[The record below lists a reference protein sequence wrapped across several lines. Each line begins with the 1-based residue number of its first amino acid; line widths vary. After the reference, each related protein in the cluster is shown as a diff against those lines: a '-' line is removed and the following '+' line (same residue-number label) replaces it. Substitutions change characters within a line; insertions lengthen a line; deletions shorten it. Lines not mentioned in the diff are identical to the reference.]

1 MKRVVLLLLLTLSVG
16 AMYSQKKD
24 FNQVAEKQRQLFQQ
38 YRDNQKQKYDEYR
51 QRQNQQYVDFMRQ
64 KWDLFN
70 SMPAL
75 KPKEEPPVPPVI
87 YEEPKPEPAPAPAPK
102 PEPAPAPAPKPEPA
116 PAPAP
121 APAPKPEPAPAPAPA
136 PKPEPAPA
144 PAPKPSPK
152 PVIID
157 DDNVIVIDTTPLPK
171 PEPIAPVKPIEQ
183 DEKIVGVNLYGTLA
197 SIAFPKDASFKIH
210 DVTSDGLAD
219 AWQELSEDKYN
230 VTIATCLQQ
239 KKDLSL
245 CDWAYLQL
253 LSQVSEKQ
261 FGDTN
266 EAIVMT
272 AYLLAQSG
280 YKVRLGIHDEK
291 VYLLLASHHTIYNMV
306 YYTKDGE
313 KFYVIN
319 HDDEESMYICPAMYE
334 NEQKFSLEIC
344 AEQKFDYEPSEV
356 RKVKSAKGIESSILV
371 NTNMIA
377 FYNDYPTGC
386 YDENFVSRWA
396 NYANTKMEKNI
407 KDNLYPQLQQA
418 IAGKTQIE
426 AVNILLNWV
435 QTCFVYGYD
444 DQVWG
449 KDRAFFP
456 AETLYYPY
464 SDCEDRSILFSR
476 LVRDLLGLDVLL
488 LYYPGHLATA
498 VCVDESQLT
507 GDYLL
512 YNNRKFMVCD
522 PTYINA
528 PAGATMP
535 KMNNNEAKVILLN

>member
-1 MKRVVLLLLLTLSVG
+1 MKKQFLFIIVFAFANSLFAQV
-16 AMYSQKKD
+16 KD
-24 FNQVAEKQRQLFQQ
+24 FKSFQEQQRNKFRGFVSEQQ
-38 YRDNQKQKYDEYR
+38 QEFDAYRRK
-51 QRQNQQYVDFMRQ
+51 QNQQYVDFMRE
-64 KWDLFN
+64 KWELFN

-87 YEEPKPEPAPAPAPK
+87 YEEPKPEPAPAPAPTPEPAPTPAPTPTPEPTPAPAPTPTPEPAPAPAPTPT
-102 PEPAPAPAPKPEPA
+102 PEPAPAPAPKPE
-116 PAPAP
+116 
-121 APAPKPEPAPAPAPA
+121 
-136 PKPEPAPA
+136 
-144 PAPKPSPK
+144 PK

-171 PEPIAPVKPIEQ
+171 PEPIAPVQPIEQ
-183 DEKIVGVNLYGTLA
+183 DEKIIGVNLYGTLA
-197 SIAFPKDASFKIH
+197 SIAFPKNVSFKIN
-210 DVTSDGLAD
+210 DVTNDGLAD
-219 AWQELSEDKYN
+219 AWQELTEDKYN
-230 VTIATCLQQ
+230 TTLATCLQQ

-253 LSQVSEKQ
+253 LLQVSKKQ

-280 YKVRLGIHDEK
+280 YKVRLGINEEK
-291 VYLLLASHHTIYNMV
+291 VYLLLASHHTIYNMT
-306 YYTKDGE
+306 YYTIEDE

-319 HDDEESMYICPAMYE
+319 HGEESSMYICPAMYDK
-334 NEQKFSLEIC
+334 EQKLSLKIN
-344 AEQKFDYEPSEV
+344 AEQKFDYQPSDV
-356 RKVKSAKGIESSILV
+356 RKVKSAKGIETNIQV

-407 KDNLYPQLQQA
+407 KNTLYPQLQQA
-418 IAGKTQIE
+418 ISGKTQIE

-444 DQVWG
+444 DKVWG

-476 LVRDLLGLDVLL
+476 LVRDLLELDVLL

-498 VCVDESQLT
+498 VCVDEGQLR

-535 KMNNNEAKVILLN
+535 KMNNSEAKVILLN